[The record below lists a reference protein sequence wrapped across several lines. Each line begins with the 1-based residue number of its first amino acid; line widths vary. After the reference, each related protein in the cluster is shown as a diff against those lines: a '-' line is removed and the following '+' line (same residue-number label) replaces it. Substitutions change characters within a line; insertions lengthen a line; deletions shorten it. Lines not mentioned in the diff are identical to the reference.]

1 MSRGGSLLCLG
12 KLIRSPP
19 EPVFC
24 CSIVTMACCLTFLD
38 YHNILGI
45 ESSTH
50 ILAVADFTCAGGSFF
65 YSPRLK
71 FKFKIVVDVT
81 SDVLPLFFVTSFL
94 LNFLNILLWVSRRD
108 TQGHM
113 NLRKH
118 KKIGYLF
125 FITNFCRW

>member
-1 MSRGGSLLCLG
+1 M
-12 KLIRSPP
+12 
-19 EPVFC
+19 
-24 CSIVTMACCLTFLD
+24 
-38 YHNILGI
+38 
-45 ESSTH
+45 
-50 ILAVADFTCAGGSFF
+50 AVADFTCAGGSFF

-118 KKIGYLF
+118 NKKLVISFSSPTSADGESLKLLHSK
-125 FITNFCRW
+125 